1 MQNSKDKEEIKMDGF
16 FERYGRM
23 IVVAVAICFV
33 LLYLTPMRNVVGS
46 SINGFTGN
54 FANKVGESL
63 GTVQMP
69 NGSGGT
75 TSSEGAKVGSILKIE
90 GTEYIVLEERENN
103 QALVMTASS
112 IGERM
117 FQYAKRADGQARNTY
132 EGSEIDNYLE
142 NEWYN
147 SLSSTIKAA
156 VQPTNIKQVS
166 YKGYSDP
173 DSKQDTGYNGQIYN
187 TISRHAF
194 LPSVS
199 EIGKVVDLK
208 NPEKTQELLNRIAT
222 WTRDSWSK
230 YSSEAE
236 YVSGKYGYNG
246 LGSTD
251 VLNYCDVCP
260 TFVIDLSKVD
270 YTVEGTTNYK

>member
-1 MQNSKDKEEIKMDGF
+1 MDGF

-23 IVVAVAICFV
+23 IVVAVTICFV

-46 SINGFTGN
+46 SINGFAGN
-54 FANKVGESL
+54 FANKVGDSL
-63 GTVQMP
+63 GTVRMP
-69 NGSGGT
+69 DGSGGAT
-75 TSSEGAKVGSILKIE
+75 DSEGAKVGSILKIE

-117 FQYAKRADGQARNTY
+117 FQYTKRADGQARNTY

-251 VLNYCDVCP
+251 ALNYCDVCP